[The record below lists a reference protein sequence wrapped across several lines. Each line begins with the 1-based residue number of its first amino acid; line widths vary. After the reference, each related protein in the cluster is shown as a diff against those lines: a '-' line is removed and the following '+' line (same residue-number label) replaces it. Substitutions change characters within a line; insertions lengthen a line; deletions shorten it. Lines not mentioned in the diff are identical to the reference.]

1 MVGSSVVPD
10 GTGGAVESGALIV
23 GACPDGAPVAGA
35 SGVGEGWDGGGGALE
50 PGGLIASPDG
60 VPVAGAPGVGEG
72 WVGAGGGV
80 CAEARTLSAA
90 STHNAT
96 AH

>member
-1 MVGSSVVPD
+1 MGLQRR
-10 GTGGAVESGALIV
+10 ALP
-23 GACPDGAPVAGA
+23 A
-35 SGVGEGWDGGGGALE
+35 VGEGWG
-50 PGGLIASPDG
+50 
-60 VPVAGAPGVGEG
+60 
-72 WVGAGGGV
+72 GAGGGV

>member
-1 MVGSSVVPD
+1 M
-10 GTGGAVESGALIV
+10 
-23 GACPDGAPVAGA
+23 AG
-35 SGVGEGWDGGGGALE
+35 
-50 PGGLIASPDG
+50 ASPDG